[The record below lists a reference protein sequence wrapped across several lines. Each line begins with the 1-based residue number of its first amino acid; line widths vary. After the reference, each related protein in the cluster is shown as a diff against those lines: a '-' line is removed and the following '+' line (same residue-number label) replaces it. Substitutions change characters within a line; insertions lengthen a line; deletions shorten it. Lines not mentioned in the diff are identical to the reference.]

1 MQKLFE
7 TNLNQNADA
16 LPRTIDADIVF
27 TGAPYI
33 IYEQFQLD
41 DGLETY
47 LAETMQSEHVLRTR
61 IKLTPYQKLFWLV
74 TDTESRIV
82 YFPGANKQLSFFTIS
97 LVYDKNDQHRSI
109 YNNYKAE

>member
-16 LPRTIDADIVF
+16 LPRTVDADIVF

-41 DGLETY
+41 DSFKTY
-47 LAETMQSEHVLRTR
+47 LEETM
-61 IKLTPYQKLFWLV
+61 
-74 TDTESRIV
+74 
-82 YFPGANKQLSFFTIS
+82 
-97 LVYDKNDQHRSI
+97 
-109 YNNYKAE
+109 